1 MQRQVMNPFRA
12 PRQAGKKDTQV
23 HVVPYRKGLKLMRE
37 READECAQFGE
48 VQRWSTDSGED
59 GAPEVDGESEEPTE
73 FGVVWER
80 YVIKETEEAEMD
92 PIGGDMARQMN
103 KPHTDGIVCNGEQ
116 WMIAARKERTESGSA
131 NLLNA
136 TSQVPSPSLSDFEA
150 FLGDLESERSNFPKD
165 TTTAAKG
172 ENAVLKAKNH
182 RSFDDDFWEN
192 VLQKEKVRLE
202 NDLRLNMVPVD
213 DIMPRAIIDEDDVPI
228 VSTLCGKHSN
238 LGMLAAMAA
247 QTSSPAKVKP
257 KKVKEVRWTYE
268 IVNEPTGVGSK
279 YWDAEAPTE
288 RTTKRMARQKISAL
302 NVDNIEDKG
311 IIHTQGTMPSNSF

>member
-1 MQRQVMNPFRA
+1 LGLSSLITHCFCLVLLSSLDTWEEVDQNA
-12 PRQAGKKDTQV
+12 KASYESISCTKTAKKDTEV
-23 HVVPYRKGLKLMRE
+23 HVVPYRKG
-37 READECAQFGE
+37 
-48 VQRWSTDSGED
+48 

-103 KPHTDGIVCNGEQ
+103 KPHTDGIICNGEQ
-116 WMIAARKERTESGSA
+116 WTIAARNERTESGSA
-131 NLLNA
+131 NLRNE

-150 FLGDLESERSNFPKD
+150 FLGSLESERSNSPKD

-172 ENAVLKAKNH
+172 DKAKKH
-182 RSFDDDFWEN
+182 RSSNDEFWEN
-192 VLQKEKVRLE
+192 VLQKEKERCE
-202 NDLRLNMVPVD
+202 NDMRMNMVPVD
-213 DIMPRAIIDEDDVPI
+213 DIMPRATFDEDDVPI
-228 VSTLCGKHSN
+228 VSTLRGKHSN

-268 IVNEPTGVGSK
+268 IANEPTGVGSK

-288 RTTKRMARQKISAL
+288 RTTKRMAREKICAL
-302 NVDNIEDKG
+302 NVENIEDKG
-311 IIHTQGTMPSNSF
+311 SIHAQGTMPSNLF